1 MTAESNKQLMQKFNE
16 FINTADERL
25 AQELIARNA
34 VFHVPGQVEPLQGPA
49 GYLAIITMMRG
60 GFPDIK
66 WTLDEMIAEEDKL
79 AARFTMRGTHH
90 GSFLGVP
97 ATGKRIAVQAINFY
111 RLSGSKIVEE
121 RGQPDLL
128 GLLQQIGAGLTA

>member
-1 MTAESNKQLMQKFNE
+1 
-16 FINTADERL
+16 
-25 AQELIARNA
+25 
-34 VFHVPGQVEPLQGPA
+34 
-49 GYLAIITMMRG
+49 
-60 GFPDIK
+60 
-66 WTLDEMIAEEDKL
+66 MIVEEDKL

-90 GSFLGVP
+90 GTFLGVP

-111 RLSGSKIVEE
+111 RLSGSKIAEE